1 MGLVMLGSK
10 SDQAIEDMVMVSETE
25 YLFHLA
31 GIYLPWLTDVFF
43 LFIFSLYFISY
54 LW

>member
-10 SDQAIEDMVMVSETE
+10 SDQAIEDMVMVSETANSW
-25 YLFHLA
+25 LICLA
-31 GIYLPWLTDVFF
+31 CLISIIFF
-43 LFIFSLYFISY
+43 YFY